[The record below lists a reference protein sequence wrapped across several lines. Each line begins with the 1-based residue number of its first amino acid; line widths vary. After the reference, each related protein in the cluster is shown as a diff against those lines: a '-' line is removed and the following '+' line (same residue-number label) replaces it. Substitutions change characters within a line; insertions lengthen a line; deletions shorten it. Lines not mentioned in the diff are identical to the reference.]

1 VSKHALYTRWHNTGV
16 DDVVTLWSISSSE
29 EEEEEDDDED
39 DDSLLEGPSSWDR
52 RRAPPFLVGVV
63 VVVPR
68 ADRVRV
74 PGSVEKW
81 RRERRGEPGVSSEA
95 QHESRADEG
104 SMVAR
109 EAQQPLHPEM
119 EVEVEA
125 LQRKTPTSSSART
138 EKSCDSVTCRVIGV
152 MWCVEDLGGK
162 TRGSNAATAAAASG
176 AIWLLR
182 VWVAWCGG
190 CGGKEERKTETALGV
205 ADPHLRTL
213 EGGGAR
219 LFPLAGQIRIYLTK
233 GDGKNSK

>member
-1 VSKHALYTRWHNTGV
+1 M
-16 DDVVTLWSISSSE
+16 
-29 EEEEEDDDED
+29 
-39 DDSLLEGPSSWDR
+39 
-52 RRAPPFLVGVV
+52 

-119 EVEVEA
+119 EMKVEA

-138 EKSCDSVTCRVIGV
+138 EKSCDSDVSSSRGNVVCGR
-152 MWCVEDLGGK
+152 LGRQNK
-162 TRGSNAATAAAASG
+162 R
-176 AIWLLR
+176 
-182 VWVAWCGG
+182 
-190 CGGKEERKTETALGV
+190 E
-205 ADPHLRTL
+205 
-213 EGGGAR
+213 
-219 LFPLAGQIRIYLTK
+219 
-233 GDGKNSK
+233 

>member
-1 VSKHALYTRWHNTGV
+1 M
-16 DDVVTLWSISSSE
+16 WSISSSE

-119 EVEVEA
+119 EMKVEA

-138 EKSCDSVTCRVIGV
+138 EKSCDSDVSSSRGNVVCGR
-152 MWCVEDLGGK
+152 LGRQNK
-162 TRGSNAATAAAASG
+162 R
-176 AIWLLR
+176 
-182 VWVAWCGG
+182 
-190 CGGKEERKTETALGV
+190 E
-205 ADPHLRTL
+205 
-213 EGGGAR
+213 
-219 LFPLAGQIRIYLTK
+219 
-233 GDGKNSK
+233 

>member
-1 VSKHALYTRWHNTGV
+1 M
-16 DDVVTLWSISSSE
+16 
-29 EEEEEDDDED
+29 
-39 DDSLLEGPSSWDR
+39 
-52 RRAPPFLVGVV
+52 

-68 ADRVRV
+68 VDRVRV

-81 RRERRGEPGVSSEA
+81 RREQRGEPGVSSEA

-119 EVEVEA
+119 EMEAEA

-138 EKSCDSVTCRVIGV
+138 EKSCDSVTCRVVGV
-152 MWCVEDLGGK
+152 TWCAVDLGGK
-162 TRGSNAATAAAASG
+162 TRGSNVATAAAASG

-205 ADPHLRTL
+205 ADPTCGLWK
-213 EGGGAR
+213 GAGAR
-219 LFPLAGQIRIYLTK
+219 LFPLGGQIRIYLTK